1 MRTADRLV
9 ARAVRH
15 SGPWLY
21 MLVITSVVGALS
33 ELALPLILGRTVDS
47 LVAAG
52 AGSRAWLVTCAAVV
66 ILIAT
71 CDVLGVWAAGGS
83 GARATQWLRLRI
95 LRHVLGV
102 GPAMTLR
109 FPEGDLVTRMGVN
122 AEEVGRGPESIVT
135 GATLV
140 LPTAGG
146 IVALVLID
154 PWLALTLLAGLAL
167 IALVLR
173 AFLSTSTSIA
183 GDYQRTQSDIAT
195 RLVDALAG
203 VRTIAAAGTEDR
215 ERARVLSALPRLR
228 RHAMDMWR
236 ANARAGVQAG
246 AVVPLL
252 EVAVLGVGG
261 LRLAAG
267 DLTAGELYAAARYVV
282 LGAGLGAALGYVSRL
297 ARARAAAARLV
308 ELTEE
313 PAVAYGD
320 LPLPAGPG
328 TLELRGVTAGPLR
341 GIDLAVPGGSSVA
354 VVGRSGAGKSLLA
367 ALAGRLIDPDAGQV
381 SLDGVPLPELSSRAL
396 GEAVGYAFE
405 RPVLV
410 GETIED
416 AIGLGRTGPAEAA
429 VRAAASAACADA
441 FVRRLPLGYGTP
453 LDDAPMSGG
462 ERQRIGLARAFAH
475 GRRLLVL
482 DDATSSLD
490 TVTERQ
496 VSRALAGE
504 LGGRTRLIVAH
515 RAATAAAAERVIWL
529 DGGQV
534 RAYDT
539 HTRLWRDP
547 GYRAVF
553 QVAAPPGENVPPRES
568 SSPEM
573 PRAGGGAAPPSRRWP
588 PGGAEPAGAG

>member
-1 MRTADRLV
+1 MRAADRLV
-9 ARAVRH
+9 KRTIRH

-21 MLVITSVVGALS
+21 VLAFTSVAGALM
-33 ELALPLILGRTVDS
+33 ELALPFVLGRTVDS
-47 LVAAG
+47 LVAADS
-52 AGSRAWLVTCAAVV
+52 ASPVWLGTCAAVV
-66 ILIAT
+66 LLIAA
-71 CDVLGVWAAGGS
+71 CEVFGVWASGS
-83 GARATQWLRLRI
+83 GGARATQWLRLRL

-102 GPAMTLR
+102 GPAMTRR
-109 FPEGDLVTRMGVN
+109 FPEGELVTRLGVN

-140 LPTAGG
+140 IPTAGG
-146 IVALVLID
+146 VVALVLID
-154 PWLALTLLAGLAL
+154 PWLALTLLAGLTL
-167 IALVLR
+167 IGLVLR
-173 AFLSTSTSIA
+173 AFLRTTTSIA
-183 GDYQRTQSDIAT
+183 GDYQSAQGDIAT

-203 VRTIAAAGTEDR
+203 ARTIAAAGTEDR
-215 ERARVLSALPRLR
+215 ERARVLTALPRLR
-228 RHAMDMWR
+228 LHAMEMWR
-236 ANARAGVQAG
+236 ANARAGVRAG

-267 DLTAGELYAAARYVV
+267 DLSAGELYAAARYVV
-282 LGAGLGAALGYVSRL
+282 LGAGLGAALGHVSRL
-297 ARARAAAARLV
+297 GRARAAAGRLV
-308 ELTEE
+308 ELAEE
-313 PAVAYGD
+313 PQTAYGA

-328 TLELRGVTAGPLR
+328 ALELRGVTAGVLT
-341 GIDLAVPGGSSVA
+341 GIDLVVPGGSSVA

-367 ALAGRLIDPDAGQV
+367 ALAGRLVDPDAGQV
-381 SLDGVPLPELSSRAL
+381 SLDGVPLPELSSEAL

-405 RPVLV
+405 RPVLI
-410 GETIED
+410 GETVAD
-416 AIGLGRTGPAEAA
+416 AVGLGLGDPTEAMEIT
-429 VRAAASAACADA
+429 VRAAARAACADD

-453 LDDAPMSGG
+453 LEEAPMSGG

-490 TVTERQ
+490 TVTEHR

-515 RAATAAAAERVIWL
+515 RVATAAAADRVIWL
-529 DGGQV
+529 DGGRV

-539 HTRLWRDP
+539 HTTLWRDP

-553 QVAAPPGENVPPRES
+553 QVSGHDRAGLPPLDES
-568 SSPEM
+568 LSSPL
-573 PRAGGGAAPPSRRWP
+573 G
-588 PGGAEPAGAG
+588 AGAS